1 MGVAEDLADA
11 LARDVIAAADELGDE
26 RLITEISTVLGAS
39 SPTTQEAYMT
49 AIRVRLAERRAR
61 AALAARLAKGPV
73 GGPKK
78 EIGAGPILDAPEGGG
93 H

>member
-1 MGVAEDLADA
+1 MRVAEELADA

-26 RLITEISTVLGAS
+26 GLITEISAVLGAS

-61 AALAARLAKGPV
+61 KALEARLAKGPS
-73 GGPKK
+73 GGART
-78 EIGAGPILDAPEGGG
+78 EIGAGPILDAPEPGG